1 MKNIKFFALTY
12 IPFMLGMKDGVDGNT
27 VNNFFKVLQTKIT
40 NFAQNRRPQLVNNAG
55 TVAYL
60 LSDRNRKAADFSII
74 DVKNDYEARNQG
86 KTGFVATVR
95 WLPPISM
102 DEVSGGSNDV
112 CETSGIR
119 PRYRN
124 HAYKIDRVFTSKPLE
139 ISDEVVRCIQEGKD
153 TYETDSVY
161 NYVRAVVSEWSRQ
174 VSAEIHN
181 LANPYYGDYPN
192 RFNGTQPL
200 EPASKTV
207 NLFRDTVNAHN
218 EVNWLGETYLTEERM
233 AAGIGEAD
241 HVYIGGTTGL
251 RYAKL
256 KELSVPNNDS
266 GFDPSMLEE
275 MDGAKFIYDDYMES
289 ALQVENPLMLIR
301 DGALQIVTHNKHVGD
316 FTIDDEKH
324 KRGTIVDPFY
334 GLTWDTFLNKEYCG
348 DEITYTLKVKLY
360 WGVWGYPDCLYPDDP
375 LKEGVKDVMLYKIG
389 CGDTPVC
396 SEPVDLRDIGAGAN
410 AYDDSCSLAVESCE
424 SECNVVLR
432 GVALANGDYQVTA
445 IPTPKLGASIDTY
458 AWDVNGTPVATPTPD
473 ANILVIPNGASS
485 GGDVVNLTITDST
498 GCQASASLTIDLPN
512 IQIQLQGAQVPN
524 GDTQDFGTQSAGTPF
539 VFPVEILNGGN
550 KDLVVSAIVE
560 VPTLA
565 TSNKPSTPLTVAAL
579 GTESY
584 NVTFDSAVAGNAQ
597 IVITVA
603 SNDPDTPLYTVTAIL
618 EFT

>member
-1 MKNIKFFALTY
+1 MKNIKFFAFSYL
-12 IPFMLGMKDGVDGNT
+12 PFMLGMKDGVDGNT

-55 TVAYL
+55 TVGYL
-60 LSDRNRKAADFSII
+60 LSDRNQKAADFSVI
-74 DVKNDYEARNQG
+74 DVKEDYEARNMG

-102 DEVSGGSNDV
+102 DEVAGGSDQP
-112 CETSGIR
+112 CEKNGIR

-124 HAYKIDRVFTSKPLE
+124 HAYKINRVFSAKPLE

-181 LANPYYGDYPN
+181 LANGYYGDYPN
-192 RFNGTQPL
+192 RFQGTQPTN
-200 EPASKTV
+200 PASKTV
-207 NLFRDTVNAHN
+207 NLFRDTANAYN

-233 AAGIGEAD
+233 AASIGEAD

-266 GFDPSMLEE
+266 GFDPSMLME
-275 MDGAKFIYDDYMES
+275 MDNAKFIYDDYMES
-289 ALQVENPLMLIR
+289 SLGVENPLMLIR

-334 GLTWDTFLNKEYCG
+334 GLTWDTFLDKDYCG
-348 DEITYTLKVKLY
+348 DEIVYTLKVKLY
-360 WGVWGYPDCLYPDDP
+360 WGVWGYPDCIYPDDP

-396 SEPVDLRDIGAGAN
+396 SEPVDLRDLGQGAK
-410 AYDDSCSLAVESCE
+410 AYDDSCPLADESCE
-424 SECNVVLR
+424 SDCSIVLR
-432 GVALANGDYQVTA
+432 GVALANGDYQITA
-445 IPTPKLGASIDTY
+445 LPNPTLGANITSY
-458 AWDVNGTPVATPTPD
+458 AWVVDGTPVTTPTPD
-473 ANILVIPNGASS
+473 PNILVLEQGSYANGDIVALE
-485 GGDVVNLTITDST
+485 VQDST
-498 GCQASASLTIDLPN
+498 GCESQAQIVVEISEIVLTINGLTV
-512 IQIQLQGAQVPN
+512 LN
-524 GDTQDFGTQSAGTPF
+524 GDTLDLGTEPVGAPITIPF
-539 VFPVEILNGGN
+539 SITNNGDDALTVFSIT
-550 KDLVVSAIVE
+550 E
-560 VPTLA
+560 VPTNA
-565 TSNKPSTPLTVAAL
+565 TSTPPSTPLTIPAKGFETYDVVF
-579 GTESY
+579 ESA
-584 NVTFDSAVAGNAQ
+584 SAGSGQ
-597 IVITVA
+597 MIVVVG
-603 SNDPDTPLYTVTAIL
+603 SSDPNIPTYTVTATIT
-618 EFT
+618 FA